1 MSIQVESYQRN
12 DDPSPDQVREM
23 IKQGVIEISDADY
36 RSVSMPCHPLDEPA
50 AAPPPAVTVA
60 PRAH

>member
-12 DDPSPDQVREM
+12 NDPSPDQVREM

-36 RSVSMPCHPLDEPA
+36 RSVSMPCQPFGEPAAAPLDEPA
-50 AAPPPAVTVA
+50 AAP
-60 PRAH
+60 REH